1 MADVYR
7 PHACTEREAL
17 ERLAS
22 EADLG
27 QDRLSRIRLEFDSS
41 VHRRIT
47 LWVPDLVGQSQ
58 PPESAMGV
66 DEGLARLLV
75 NATTATTATTATADP
90 RRAAEP
96 SPERLFIITT
106 MTTASHVSADAVL
119 ATLRRLERFATP
131 ARVARLRSEGGADTW
146 LLHVLVDRE
155 RHSGFSGLEA
165 LGLFDAWQPLSGY
178 ASEGCRLFLTAGLS
192 LPADLLWPLWRLL
205 SKDEAASLLA
215 LGPQGPRDE
224 RFYILSRTERASIA
238 SEPRDRSAPAERR
251 ARARVGESEGRS
263 PSDKDDEANRF
274 ERISLPPRAFVDS
287 MEVGFALDAC
297 VRVSTLSQA
306 PAQPNLMK
314 DLREEAPSRGFRLTL
329 ESTRAV
335 EEVGRDLDRLRS
347 QHAYLVQR
355 IAYAESLH
363 RPRPHLLRFTA
374 RQLAA
379 LAHTI
384 YSFAP
389 DSLFNARPHVRYAFR
404 ATPQDPGGLHYLWID
419 PEAVRRTPDPLPLY
433 ESSPPMRFWLDP
445 TWGRH
450 YHDGA
455 GTAACV
461 FVPEHT
467 ALAPPLHAWIP
478 GDMDE
483 HLRRVFARPA
493 LGAES
498 AAKSSGSFIYV
509 LDRVTGDAATLELT
523 VLERDS
529 FKSIDASVN
538 WLNDNI
544 SVIERLDVA
553 DLVRD
558 AAATAQ
564 ADALSADAAAATS
577 AARRDFLRDAARTR
591 ERFLKDL
598 DAVVSS
604 INRGTFDV
612 LQRAHHAIDLM
623 KGLDDEMKGLADIR
637 ERSKGIASVSDL
649 LNGIAGLTTAL
660 TDRVSALEREVGA
673 ALRQAEAQSDDEHRR
688 VDAFIESLEARRA
701 DLRERLQRGN

>member
-22 EADLG
+22 EADLE

-96 SPERLFIITT
+96 SHERLFI
-106 MTTASHVSADAVL
+106 MTTASQVSADAVV

-131 ARVARLRSEGGADTW
+131 ARVARLRSEGGADAW

-178 ASEGCRLFLTAGLS
+178 ASEGCRLFLTAGVS

-224 RFYILSRTERASIA
+224 RFYVLSRT
-238 SEPRDRSAPAERR
+238 DR
-251 ARARVGESEGRS
+251 
-263 PSDKDDEANRF
+263 EANRF

-306 PAQPNLMK
+306 VEQPNLMK
-314 DLREEAPSRGFRLTL
+314 DLREQAPSRGYRLTL

-335 EEVGRDLDRLRS
+335 EEIGRDLDRLRS

-363 RPRPHLLRFTA
+363 RPRPRLLRFTA

-450 YHDGA
+450 YHDRA

-523 VLERDS
+523 VLDRDS
-529 FKSIDASVN
+529 FTSIDASVN

-544 SVIERLDVA
+544 SVTERLDVA

-558 AAATAQ
+558 AAATAR

-591 ERFLKDL
+591 ERFMKDL

-649 LNGIAGLTTAL
+649 LNGIEGLTTAL
-660 TDRVSALEREVGA
+660 TDRVSALEREVGS
-673 ALRQAEAQSDDEHRR
+673 ALRQAEAQSDDEQRR
-688 VDAFIESLEARRA
+688 VDAFIQSLEARRA

>member
-75 NATTATTATTATADP
+75 NVTTATTATADP

-96 SPERLFIITT
+96 SHERLFI

-131 ARVARLRSEGGADTW
+131 ARVARLRSEGGADVW

-165 LGLFDAWQPLSGY
+165 LGLFDAWQRLSGY
-178 ASEGCRLFLTAGLS
+178 ASEGCRLFLTAGVS

-224 RFYILSRTERASIA
+224 RFYVLSCT
-238 SEPRDRSAPAERR
+238 DR
-251 ARARVGESEGRS
+251 
-263 PSDKDDEANRF
+263 EANQF

-314 DLREEAPSRGFRLTL
+314 DLCEEAPSRGYRLTL

-363 RPRPHLLRFTA
+363 RPRPRLLRFTV

-450 YHDGA
+450 YHDRA

-483 HLRRVFARPA
+483 HLRRVFARPT

-529 FKSIDASVN
+529 FKPIDASVN

-544 SVIERLDVA
+544 AVTERLDVA

-558 AAATAQ
+558 AAATAR
-564 ADALSADAAAATS
+564 ADALSADAADATS

-591 ERFLKDL
+591 ERFMKDL

-612 LQRAHHAIDLM
+612 LQRAHHAIDLL

-649 LNGIAGLTTAL
+649 LNGIEGLTTAL
-660 TDRVSALEREVGA
+660 TDRVSALERDVGS
-673 ALRQAEAQSDDEHRR
+673 ALRQAETQSDDEQRR
-688 VDAFIESLEARRA
+688 VEAFIQSLEARRA
-701 DLRERLQRGN
+701 DLRTRLRQGSGGQGGTDADHANHVD